1 MTNASMRAGLAPLLV
16 AGGIATF
23 GCAMPERPSALTV
36 DSHVAAAHAAA
47 RDDLKPLLALC
58 TPAAAVQPP
67 HDEVEKYIATQIAK
81 PAPPSGKA
89 FDNLYFV
96 GAAWVSA
103 WALKTSEG
111 LILIDALNNSAEA
124 STVLENGMRRQGLDP
139 AQIRY
144 VIVTHGHGDHY
155 GGVRYL
161 LERYKPRIV
170 MSELDW
176 RMTETQL
183 DFESAQW
190 DPPPKRDIS
199 VGEGDTITLGDTTVT
214 IRMTPGHTVGTLS
227 PAFDVTSGGETH
239 RVVIWGGTS
248 FNFGRNIER
257 LDSYIA
263 STRHL
268 SAIVEQEKIDVL
280 LSNHSGYD
288 DSLPKLQRLRD
299 APAVQPNPFVMGVP
313 TVRRALTVMEECARA
328 QRDRYLL

>member
-1 MTNASMRAGLAPLLV
+1 MIRFPIHLGVAALLAAGAAV
-16 AGGIATF
+16 IA
-23 GCAMPERPSALTV
+23 GCALPDRPSAMSV
-36 DSHVAAAHAAA
+36 EAHVTAAKAAA

-58 TPAAAVQPP
+58 TPAPAVQPP
-67 HDEVEKYIATQIAK
+67 HEEIEKYLATQIAK
-81 PAPPSGKA
+81 PAPPPGKA

-111 LILIDALNNSAEA
+111 VILIDALNNSAEA
-124 STVLENGMRRQGLDP
+124 ATVLENGVRQQGLDP

-161 LERYKPRIV
+161 LERYKPRVV

-176 RMTETQL
+176 KMTETKL
-183 DFESAQW
+183 DFESTQW
-190 DPPPKRDIS
+190 DPPPKRDIA
-199 VGEGDTITLGDTTVT
+199 VNEGDRITLGDTTVT

-227 PAFDVTSGGETH
+227 PVFDVKSGGTTH

-248 FNFGRNIER
+248 FNFGNNIGR

-263 STRHL
+263 STRHI
-268 SAIVEQEKIDVL
+268 ARIVEQERVDVL
-280 LSNHSGYD
+280 LSNHSAYD
-288 DSLPKLQRLRD
+288 DSLVKLQRLRD
-299 APAVQPNPFVMGVP
+299 QPNAEPNPFVLTVP
-313 TVRRALTVMEECARA
+313 TVQRALTVMQECARA